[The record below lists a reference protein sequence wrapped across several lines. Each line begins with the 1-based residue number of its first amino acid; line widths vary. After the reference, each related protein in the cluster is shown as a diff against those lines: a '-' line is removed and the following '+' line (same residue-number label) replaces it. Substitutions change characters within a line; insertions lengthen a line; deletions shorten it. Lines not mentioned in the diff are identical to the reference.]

1 MICTSVFKVHYFR
14 IFDVWNWK
22 CGKIEDLDY
31 EIAVEKA
38 EMHRDAQRC
47 LKLKLIPL
55 RSPNPGISK

>member
-22 CGKIEDLDY
+22 CGKIEDLEY

-38 EMHRDAQRC
+38 EMHRDA
-47 LKLKLIPL
+47 
-55 RSPNPGISK
+55 